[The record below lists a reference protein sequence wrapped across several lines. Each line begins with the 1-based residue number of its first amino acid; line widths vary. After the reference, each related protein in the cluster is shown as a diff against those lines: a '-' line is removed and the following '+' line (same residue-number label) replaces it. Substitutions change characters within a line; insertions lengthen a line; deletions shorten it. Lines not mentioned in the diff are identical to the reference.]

1 MFETENFMEL
11 INMTKETQTTNTAT
25 VSTARKTE
33 SQNLEEIERHKQIR
47 LEDIGHLL
55 AQAYSEGYR
64 EGFGDGMAFM
74 QRPIGEPLQ

>member
-1 MFETENFMEL
+1 MEDTDL
-11 INMTKETQTTNTAT
+11 G
-25 VSTARKTE
+25 V
-33 SQNLEEIERHKQIR
+33 EEVERHKQIR

>member
-1 MFETENFMEL
+1 MEDSDL
-11 INMTKETQTTNTAT
+11 GVAQIDKD
-25 VSTARKTE
+25 
-33 SQNLEEIERHKQIR
+33 KQIR

-74 QRPIGEPLQ
+74 QRPIGEQLQ

>member
-1 MFETENFMEL
+1 MEDTNL
-11 INMTKETQTTNTAT
+11 GVEEEQRDKE
-25 VSTARKTE
+25 
-33 SQNLEEIERHKQIR
+33 IR

-74 QRPIGEPLQ
+74 QRPIGEQLQ